1 LAIGLFLLG
10 LLSKTAIVTLPL
22 AWLVIFW
29 WKRGAISWRRDVVPS
44 IPFFFLAAV
53 AGLVTRWFENTG
65 IGYKATILDLSLL
78 DRCLIAGRAFWFQLS
93 KLLWPS
99 NLTFVYPRWEI
110 NAGVW
115 WQYLFPIGVLGLLG
129 ILWTLRRW
137 SRAPLAGVL
146 LYILLLL
153 PSLGFLNIYFF
164 IYSFVADHWQYL
176 ACLGIITPCASGIVL
191 LAERL
196 KRWQALLEPGV
207 TLVIA
212 GVLFVVTS
220 HQSRMYSDIE
230 TLYRTTIARNP
241 GCWMAQV
248 NLGNILYKAN
258 RIPEAMDLFNQAMR
272 IKPAVAHYSLGNA
285 LVQKQRTLEAIDEY
299 KRALAIDPDDA
310 EAHNNLGNALLL
322 RGRTAEAIDE
332 YEQALRLNPAYAKAH
347 NNLGNA
353 LVQTGRASEAIDHY
367 KEALRIYP
375 NSVDAHHN
383 LGTALVQMGRTS
395 EAIEQLQVALRI
407 NPNDVDVRNNLT
419 KLEALQKT
427 TPAKK

>member
-1 LAIGLFLLG
+1 
-10 LLSKTAIVTLPL
+10 
-22 AWLVIFW
+22 
-29 WKRGAISWRRDVVPS
+29 
-44 IPFFFLAAV
+44 
-53 AGLVTRWFENTG
+53 
-65 IGYKATILDLSLL
+65 
-78 DRCLIAGRAFWFQLS
+78 
-93 KLLWPS
+93 
-99 NLTFVYPRWEI
+99 
-110 NAGVW
+110 
-115 WQYLFPIGVLGLLG
+115 
-129 ILWTLRRW
+129 
-137 SRAPLAGVL
+137 VL

-191 LAERL
+191 LAERS